1 MHSTTSSSND
11 GGLCRVIDLYSSLA
25 SFVKRSL
32 SGDSRLNWTIGVSK
46 QRANNEVDVLTDPFV
61 VAEGVRVISNTG
73 IMHKRKD
80 FGVKVVGYLVCLLL
94 VVLHH
99 GRMLTNNAS
108 IYSGVSSYLISHMS
122 WMDSRRRLRT
132 RH

>member
-1 MHSTTSSSND
+1 
-11 GGLCRVIDLYSSLA
+11 
-25 SFVKRSL
+25 
-32 SGDSRLNWTIGVSK
+32 VSK
-46 QRANNEVDVLTDPFV
+46 QRANNVVDIEVLTDPFV
-61 VAEGVRVISNTG
+61 VAERVRVISNTG
-73 IMHKRKD
+73 IMHKRKE

-122 WMDSRRRLRT
+122 WMDGFVPQDQTLS
-132 RH
+132 

>member
-1 MHSTTSSSND
+1 M
-11 GGLCRVIDLYSSLA
+11 
-25 SFVKRSL
+25 
-32 SGDSRLNWTIGVSK
+32 
-46 QRANNEVDVLTDPFV
+46 VDVLTDPFV

-73 IMHKRKD
+73 IMHKRKE

-108 IYSGVSSYLISHMS
+108 IYSGVSSYLISHMVGWIRAAGPDTELTKRDYMGFGGS
-122 WMDSRRRLRT
+122 QKLDYCKKYIVMTWILICL
-132 RH
+132 